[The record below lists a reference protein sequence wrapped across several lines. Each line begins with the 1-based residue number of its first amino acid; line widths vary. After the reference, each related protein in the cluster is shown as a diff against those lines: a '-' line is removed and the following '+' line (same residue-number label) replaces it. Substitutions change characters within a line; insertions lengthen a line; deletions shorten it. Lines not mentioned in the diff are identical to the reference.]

1 MARDDASDT
10 DLGRRAARPGRPP
23 SQVEAGGP
31 SPSGGLG
38 IALNGGG
45 LRAPIVASGFLR
57 GLHHIGVLEKAS
69 HVSGISGG
77 SIAAAIVSYSPT
89 DLNDLLAM
97 DRLPSPPGSIPDYQ
111 NGQGKLGE
119 IGEKALHRVLVGPA
133 LKQSAASNLPSLA
146 GSVCCGGVPAA
157 MRTALNEAI
166 LAPHGVDGT
175 KPPAA
180 QSDAREGVT
189 ATIPGR
195 PEPIISF
202 CMASPEWPDNLSHIE
217 RVRRANAATL
227 GRLGINS
234 DGEKYSLE
242 EVVEAARAERAAVA
256 GASAVMFDLG
266 GSSVGTHAGEV
277 SMEVQYCCV
286 LSRQLTV
293 RPGRVRADEFNRDPL
308 TCCSPRALV
317 SSLLGLPEGDGSFT
331 VAHAVAAS
339 SDYASINFAHTAPR
353 LSCLVPCWRRFVLNR
368 GLNMPMSVPEPLLER
383 RGPCGGGAGGQTP
396 MAFTD
401 GGQLDTSAVLPL
413 LARGVRRIISMQ
425 TGGTPYRTLKQC
437 GGDLTEGV
445 ESGLMALFG
454 VFAKGQMREM
464 IVTQAAVFAVETY
477 REMRRQFDA
486 CKAEGRPLVALL
498 KGVPV
503 HANPFHGVRGGWAV
517 DLCIWYIDAP
527 RSWLEAVP
535 QTAEVIKPVES
546 EVPII
551 PAFGLLDNEAVNM
564 VCDLAA
570 WSVISSERAF
580 LSLLEGGADGGEGG
594 TGRAAGPAPEK
605 MDRCR

>member
-1 MARDDASDT
+1 MARDDAGDT
-10 DLGRRAARPGRPP
+10 DLAARPGRPP
-23 SQVEAGGP
+23 SQVEAGAP

-89 DLNDLLAM
+89 DLIDLLAM

-119 IGEKALHRVLVGPA
+119 IGEKALHRVLAGPA

-266 GSSVGTHAGEV
+266 GARAVRRRVRLRPIAPSAALLPTVGSSVGTHAGEV

-317 SSLLGLPEGDGSFT
+317 SSLLGLPE
-331 VAHAVAAS
+331 VRV
-339 SDYASINFAHTAPR
+339 R
-353 LSCLVPCWRRFVLNR
+353 
-368 GLNMPMSVPEPLLER
+368 ER
-383 RGPCGGGAGGQTP
+383 
-396 MAFTD
+396 
-401 GGQLDTSAVLPL
+401 
-413 LARGVRRIISMQ
+413 IW
-425 TGGTPYRTLKQC
+425 
-437 GGDLTEGV
+437 
-445 ESGLMALFG
+445 FG
-454 VFAKGQMREM
+454 VG
-464 IVTQAAVFAVETY
+464 
-477 REMRRQFDA
+477 
-486 CKAEGRPLVALL
+486 
-498 KGVPV
+498 
-503 HANPFHGVRGGWAV
+503 
-517 DLCIWYIDAP
+517 
-527 RSWLEAVP
+527 
-535 QTAEVIKPVES
+535 
-546 EVPII
+546 
-551 PAFGLLDNEAVNM
+551 
-564 VCDLAA
+564 
-570 WSVISSERAF
+570 
-580 LSLLEGGADGGEGG
+580 
-594 TGRAAGPAPEK
+594 
-605 MDRCR
+605 

>member
-10 DLGRRAARPGRPP
+10 DLGRRAARPGRPL

-119 IGEKALHRVLVGPA
+119 IGEKALHRVLAGPA

-266 GSSVGTHAGEV
+266 GA
-277 SMEVQYCCV
+277 
-286 LSRQLTV
+286 RAV
-293 RPGRVRADEFNRDPL
+293 RGRVRLRQNR
-308 TCCSPRALV
+308 TIGGACFRCR
-317 SSLLGLPEGDGSFT
+317 
-331 VAHAVAAS
+331 
-339 SDYASINFAHTAPR
+339 
-353 LSCLVPCWRRFVLNR
+353 
-368 GLNMPMSVPEPLLER
+368 LER
-383 RGPCGGGAGGQTP
+383 WDARRRGFDGGAILLRPLPAADRPPGPCPRRRVQPRPAH
-396 MAFTD
+396 
-401 GGQLDTSAVLPL
+401 VLQPARARL
-413 LARGVRRIISMQ
+413 L
-425 TGGTPYRTLKQC
+425 P
-437 GGDLTEGV
+437 
-445 ESGLMALFG
+445 
-454 VFAKGQMREM
+454 
-464 IVTQAAVFAVETY
+464 
-477 REMRRQFDA
+477 
-486 CKAEGRPLVALL
+486 
-498 KGVPV
+498 
-503 HANPFHGVRGGWAV
+503 
-517 DLCIWYIDAP
+517 
-527 RSWLEAVP
+527 
-535 QTAEVIKPVES
+535 
-546 EVPII
+546 
-551 PAFGLLDNEAVNM
+551 
-564 VCDLAA
+564 
-570 WSVISSERAF
+570 
-580 LSLLEGGADGGEGG
+580 
-594 TGRAAGPAPEK
+594 AGPS
-605 MDRCR
+605 RG